1 MITFHDRAL
10 PGVQLGWKGGFRVLE
25 AGKGMPYRSALS
37 KAAQLRATAA
47 TEIQHT
53 VYTQPYPL
61 PVHHLDHKSQAGSL
75 LYPKSTLGVGLGEGG
90 GGWSNHY
97 TVRKC

>member
-10 PGVQLGWKGGFRVLE
+10 PVVQLGWKGGFRVLE
-25 AGKGMPYRSALS
+25 AGTGMTYLSALS

-53 VYTQPYPL
+53 VYIQPNPIT
-61 PVHHLDHKSQAGSL
+61 VHHLDHKTPTGSL
-75 LYPKSTLGVGLGEGG
+75 LYSPYPLGEGG
-90 GGWSNHY
+90 GGVGGWSQG
-97 TVRKC
+97 VALCKCC